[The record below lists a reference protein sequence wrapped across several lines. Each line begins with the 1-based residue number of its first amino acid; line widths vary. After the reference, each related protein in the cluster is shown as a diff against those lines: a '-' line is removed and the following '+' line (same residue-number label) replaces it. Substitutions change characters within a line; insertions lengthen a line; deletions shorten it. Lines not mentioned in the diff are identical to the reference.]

1 MQTTKKVSIVYA
13 EDSKPI
19 AQVVTSK
26 LKAEGYD
33 VIHFENGDG
42 VFESVMQNKPT
53 VVILDNEMPV
63 KDGMSILKELKAND
77 EVKNIPVIFLTNN
90 HDQQSVVKCLELGVS
105 DYIVKDPLT
114 LSEIV
119 RRIRKWTK

>member
-1 MQTTKKVSIVYA
+1 MQTKKVTIVYA

-26 LKAEGYD
+26 LKTEGYD
-33 VIHFENGDG
+33 VLLFENGQG
-42 VFESVMQNKPT
+42 VVEAVIQNKPT
-53 VVILDNEMPV
+53 IVILDNEMPV
-63 KDGMSILKELKAND
+63 KDGMTILQELKANE
-77 EVKNIPVIFLTNN
+77 EVKNIPVIFLTNY
-90 HDQQSVVKCLELGVS
+90 HDQESVVKCLELGVS

-119 RRIRKWTK
+119 YRIKKWTQ